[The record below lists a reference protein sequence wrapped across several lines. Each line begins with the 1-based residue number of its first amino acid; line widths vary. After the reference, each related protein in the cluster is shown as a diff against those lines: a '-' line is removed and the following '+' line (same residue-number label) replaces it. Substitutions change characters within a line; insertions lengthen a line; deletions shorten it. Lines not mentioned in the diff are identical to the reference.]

1 MNKINKENVTKV
13 TVGLAIILS
22 LITSLVSIND
32 MTTLLILGGLISFVL
47 TYIVESTNPLN
58 KSRLLKIKNTII
70 IVIQGVFGLYHYTLF
85 ASFSYIFLIYIVCL
99 ICIILIVGSIAK
111 IFVN

>member
-32 MTTLLILGGLISFVL
+32 
-47 TYIVESTNPLN
+47 
-58 KSRLLKIKNTII
+58 
-70 IVIQGVFGLYHYTLF
+70 
-85 ASFSYIFLIYIVCL
+85 
-99 ICIILIVGSIAK
+99 
-111 IFVN
+111 